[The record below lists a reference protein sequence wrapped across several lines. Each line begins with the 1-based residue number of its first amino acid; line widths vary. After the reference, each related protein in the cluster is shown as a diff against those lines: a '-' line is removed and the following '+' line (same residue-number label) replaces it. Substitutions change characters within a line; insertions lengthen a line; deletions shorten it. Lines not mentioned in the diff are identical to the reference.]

1 MKDLYQVYLQVN
13 NLKWYRIEVDRILV
27 PKHVLRIL
35 FKTCFGFM
43 EECLESRK
51 NAYKGFQPVYAV
63 TIFAFWEFFFDLLF
77 CRLFRTD
84 LSRERPQL
92 EVAHL

>member
-1 MKDLYQVYLQVN
+1 MRRVKIDEDPYQVYLQVN

-51 NAYKGFQPVYAV
+51 NAYEGFQPVYAV
-63 TIFAFWEFFFDLLF
+63 TVF
-77 CRLFRTD
+77 CFLGILFRPTF
-84 LSRERPQL
+84 LPII
-92 EVAHL
+92 